1 MICPSEQ
8 HLGVIYMCLLFA
20 LVVVHCGRRYDEAE
34 LCRKYVAAELRS
46 KYVEAELCSKYVEA
60 ELCSKYVEVGGSLS
74 MVVCCCL
81 GCLRATV
88 VSLLALCASTYFE
101 VVCV

>member
-8 HLGVIYMCLLFA
+8 HLGVIYMCLLFE

-46 KYVEAELCSKYVEA
+46 K
-60 ELCSKYVEVGGSLS
+60 
-74 MVVCCCL
+74 
-81 GCLRATV
+81 
-88 VSLLALCASTYFE
+88 
-101 VVCV
+101 